1 MNKQSV
7 LIFKLPELF
16 NILNELKSHLN
27 FAIHL
32 FVEKDKLLEFKKTNT
47 GSYLILT
54 DSENEIKERVKT
66 LGKKITEDYEG
77 KRPIFIGILN
87 GCYVFMADL
96 LREVKLDVEVDFV
109 KIRSYEGDSSTGTIK
124 FRKDIS
130 ADIDGRDIIIVE
142 DIIDSGFT
150 INFLVNRLRNSG
162 PKSVAV
168 ASILFKKEVAK
179 LDFEVDYIGFEIPP
193 EFVVGYGLDYDE
205 KYRHLKDVMVLEP
218 KDLD

>member
-1 MNKQSV
+1 M
-7 LIFKLPELF
+7 
-16 NILNELKSHLN
+16 
-27 FAIHL
+27 
-32 FVEKDKLLEFKKTNT
+32 KLL
-47 GSYLILT
+47 I
-54 DSENEIKERVKT
+54 SESEIKKRVKA
-66 LGKKITEDYEG
+66 LANKINEDYKGKK
-77 KRPIFIGILN
+77 PIFVGILN

-96 LREVKLDVEVDFV
+96 LREIDLDIEVDFV

-168 ASILFKKEVAK
+168 ATILFKKEVAK
-179 LDFEVDYIGFEIPP
+179 LDFNVDYVGFEIPP

-205 KYRHLKDVMVLEP
+205 KYRQLKDVMVMEP
-218 KDLD
+218 EDIN

>member
-1 MNKQSV
+1 M
-7 LIFKLPELF
+7 
-16 NILNELKSHLN
+16 
-27 FAIHL
+27 
-32 FVEKDKLLEFKKTNT
+32 KLLISK
-47 GSYLILT
+47 S
-54 DSENEIKERVKT
+54 EIKKRVKA
-66 LGKKITEDYEG
+66 LANKINEDYKGKK
-77 KRPIFIGILN
+77 PIFVGILN

-96 LREVKLDVEVDFV
+96 LREIDLDIEVDFV

-168 ASILFKKEVAK
+168 ATILFKKEVAK
-179 LDFEVDYIGFEIPP
+179 LDFNVDYVGFEIPP

-205 KYRHLKDVMVLEP
+205 KYRQLKDVMVMEP
-218 KDLD
+218 EDIN

>member
-1 MNKQSV
+1 M
-7 LIFKLPELF
+7 
-16 NILNELKSHLN
+16 
-27 FAIHL
+27 
-32 FVEKDKLLEFKKTNT
+32 KLL
-47 GSYLILT
+47 I
-54 DSENEIKERVKT
+54 SESEIKKRVKT
-66 LGKKITEDYEG
+66 LANKINEDYKGKK
-77 KRPIFIGILN
+77 PIFVGILN

-96 LREVKLDVEVDFV
+96 LREIDLDIEVDFV

-168 ASILFKKEVAK
+168 ATILFKKEVAK
-179 LDFEVDYIGFEIPP
+179 LDFNVDYVGFEIPP

-205 KYRHLKDVMVLEP
+205 KYRQLKDVMVMEP
-218 KDLD
+218 EDIN